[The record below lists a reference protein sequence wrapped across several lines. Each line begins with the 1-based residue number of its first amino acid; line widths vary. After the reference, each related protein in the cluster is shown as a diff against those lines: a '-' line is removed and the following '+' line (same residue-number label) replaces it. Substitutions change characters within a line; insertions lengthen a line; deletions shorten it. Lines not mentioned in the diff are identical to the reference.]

1 MRAKQNLTISLA
13 PQTIRKAKIIA
24 ARKGTSISG
33 LVAQQVELL
42 VGEDEAYRRAEREAL
57 SLFDRSLPL
66 GTSGHIDRDKLHE
79 R

>member
-13 PQTIRKAKIIA
+13 PQTVRKAKIIA

-33 LVAQQVELL
+33 LVAQQVERLI
-42 VGEDEAYRRAEREAL
+42 GEDETYRRAERGVL

-66 GTSGHIDRDKLHE
+66 GTNGPIDRDKLHE